1 VARSLTPDELARYPW
16 ASQISDYVPVGRLRK
31 YGLYLGLAGL
41 TVLLVGAIF
50 SLAQAENIHSAVT
63 MHHLPTELGVY
74 IGMALTLIGAAL
86 GVITAVRT
94 LIQHGSLALML
105 WSVGAILPAVLL
117 FFVFRPMIK

>member
-1 VARSLTPDELARYPW
+1 MARSLTPDELARYPW
-16 ASQISDYVPVGRLRK
+16 ASQISDYVPVGRLRR
-31 YGLYLGLAGL
+31 YGLYFGLAGL

-50 SLAQAENIHSAVT
+50 SLAQAENIHNAVT

-74 IGMALTLIGAAL
+74 AGMVLTLIAAAL
-86 GVITAVRT
+86 GVITGVRT
-94 LIQHGSLALML
+94 IIQRGSVSLLL